1 MAKVRRGRFTLST
14 NIIMTASLI
23 TRTLAFG
30 YIMMSIYIKVG
41 DDILD
46 EDVIKVV
53 DMEDV
58 AGMPLGTTM
67 KSIVWSLIG
76 VFVLELLAGIFGIWG
91 AIGRKERMLAITV
104 LMSSLMIIIYGIYL
118 VILSI
123 LYHQK
128 SSLRDTL
135 YTYTQ
140 AYHQG
145 TSYISSTYYW
155 STFPSFLSKLGCDGI
170 NTPGVYYCYENFNEQ
185 LSSYLK
191 TYFGLIVTSIVC
203 QIVTIVATEYTY
215 RKFEFKEKK
224 PRISDN
230 KYYLLLTLQHGIFR
244 SFAIFV
250 RDNWKR
256 SKLMFI
262 SVSFKICSL
271 VIGTGLTGL
280 GLTLIGDKFIHDSS
294 LRYIF
299 KQIQFHN
306 YYFYDILVGLAASA
320 VVIGILTMV
329 TSITGLIG
337 SWRKSSKL
345 LLTSSVMSNI
355 LHIPRIIA
363 IIIWIYLVEEI
374 DDGMKFQLGLQQQ
387 GYYYGGSQNT
397 LTRNWNEMIMTLQCC
412 GVNYYYETWST
423 TYGNRFCCTNAHES
437 RMDPGNHYNNNDN
450 NILYYFGGCYEHK
463 TDTCTD
469 VILFKTRMYIGWFL
483 AILLLQV
490 VIEILGLIFA
500 NKEYLFI
507 STLKNVETKTE
518 NESTATSIFRTA
530 FQGMQSFLMN
540 KWRRSRMTLVYLISL
555 IILFISNVGLLGIA
569 IHIRY
574 DTVFGNS
581 DIKEILSR
589 FSIAEHTLSKAL
601 NIFSIVVSTFSSLSI
616 VAIMYSIVSIVSW
629 RWRRIFLYTSA
640 GLWSVIL
647 VASIAQIGLWGKF
660 ISSVDSD
667 LEGKMRTELTSQY
680 SYMYSHASGHHHR
693 ETSLSWNT
701 LFVKAECCGV
711 GTYMPDSFTSSDW
724 YMYRRDSTS
733 QRIPVQC
740 CKSQTEVYPY
750 TSISDTDCTYNLFN
764 GYYHSQGCDSVVEG
778 RLKMY
783 SIPFFV
789 FMAVVILAEIS
800 CIVMT
805 IYDAIHLPAEPSTM
819 HVEEKANEGDV
830 EILEVHEKSTSKPTS
845 TVSDKK
851 DKKKKKKKEK
861 SENIAKSE
869 RQQSTEKQKS
879 FVKQDTAETEKIKD
893 NIEIQSLEET
903 KTENERMRTNTEEM
917 LDSKHFNKTEN
928 TNNDKKEEA
937 DTIDQ
942 HKNDETENM
951 HQEKGDNTM
960 KDTSIQITEETDS
973 DKTEL
978 KDKLIA
984 DVDAENLVEEDL

>member
-1 MAKVRRGRFTLST
+1 MAKVRRGRFTLSA
-14 NIIMTASLI
+14 NIIITASLI

-58 AGMPLGTTM
+58 AGMPLGTTV
-67 KSIVWSLIG
+67 KSILWSLIG
-76 VFVLELLAGIFGIWG
+76 IFVLELITGIFGIWG
-91 AIGRKERMLAITV
+91 AIGRRQRMLSV
-104 LMSSLMIIIYGIYL
+104 
-118 VILSI
+118 
-123 LYHQK
+123 K
-128 SSLRDTL
+128 SRLRDTL
-135 YTYTQ
+135 YTYTL

-145 TSYISSTYYW
+145 TSYVSSTYYW
-155 STFPSFLSKLGCDGI
+155 STFQSFLSELGCDGI
-170 NTPGVYYCYENFNEQ
+170 NTAGVYYCYENFNEQ

-203 QIVTIVATEYTY
+203 QVVTIVATEYTY

-224 PRISDN
+224 PKISDN
-230 KYYLLLTLQHGIFR
+230 KYYILLTLQHGIFR
-244 SFAIFV
+244 NVAIFV
-250 RDNWKR
+250 RDNWRR

-271 VIGTGLTGL
+271 LRDWRILKIPQEERHRFLPIVARVHVIGTGLLGL
-280 GLTLIGDKFIHDSS
+280 GLTLIGDKFIHDSA

-299 KQIQFHN
+299 RQMQFHN

-320 VVIGILTMV
+320 VVIGVLTMI

-345 LLTSSVMSNI
+345 SLTSSVMSNI

-363 IIIWIYLVEEI
+363 IIVWIYLVEEI
-374 DDGMKFQLGLQQQ
+374 DDGMKFQLGLQQS

-437 RMDPGNHYNNNDN
+437 RMDPGSHYNNNDN

-463 TDTCTD
+463 TD
-469 VILFKTRMYIGWFL
+469 
-483 AILLLQV
+483 
-490 VIEILGLIFA
+490 ILGLIFA

-518 NESTATSIFRTA
+518 YESTATSIFRTA
-530 FQGMQSFLMN
+530 FQGIQSFLMN
-540 KWRRSRMTLVYLISL
+540 NWRRSRMTLVYLISL
-555 IILFISNVGLLGIA
+555 IVLFISNVGLLGIA

-581 DIKEILSR
+581 DVKAILSR
-589 FSIAEHTLSKAL
+589 LSISDHTFSKAL

-647 VASIAQIGLWGKF
+647 VANIAQIGLWGKF

-724 YMYRRDSTS
+724 YMNRRDSTS
-733 QRIPVQC
+733 QHIPVQC

-750 TSISDTDCTYNLFN
+750 TSISDTNCTYNLFN
-764 GYYHSQGCDSVVEG
+764 GYYHSQGCDSVVE
-778 RLKMY
+778 
-783 SIPFFV
+783 
-789 FMAVVILAEIS
+789 VVILAEIS
-800 CIVMT
+800 CIVIT
-805 IYDAIHLPAEPSTM
+805 IYDAVHLPSEPNTL
-819 HVEEKANEGDV
+819 HVEEKVKEGK
-830 EILEVHEKSTSKPTS
+830 IRKRR
-845 TVSDKK
+845 
-851 DKKKKKKKEK
+851 KKKKIPETQQKVRGNNQLKNRNPSLSKK
-861 SENIAKSE
+861 
-869 RQQSTEKQKS
+869 T
-879 FVKQDTAETEKIKD
+879 DETEKVKN

-903 KTENERMRTNTEEM
+903 KKENERTRTSNEEM
-917 LDSKHFNKTEN
+917 LDSKHLNKTEN
-928 TNNDKKEEA
+928 TNDDKKEET
-937 DTIDQ
+937 DLIDQ

-951 HQEKGDNTM
+951 HQEKEDKTM
-960 KDTSIQITEETDS
+960 KDTSIQITEETALDR
-973 DKTEL
+973 TEV
-978 KDKLIA
+978 KDKLIE
-984 DVDAENLVEEDL
+984 DVDAEDLDDKDL